1 MGAKP
6 YCTEKR
12 YSTRLNRKTTL
23 RYYHHLASCLLVTK
37 INWTKVFSTNQSYL
51 AEIIGGVL
59 TENEIPHT
67 IINKQISGYGLG
79 EIEIYVPETEAL
91 QAYYLV
97 NLNNS

>member
-1 MGAKP
+1 MIIAFYFRSVRSRVIGF
-6 YCTEKR
+6 
-12 YSTRLNRKTTL
+12 LTL
-23 RYYHHLASCLLVTK
+23 LTSFSSCLVVAK

-51 AEIIGGVL
+51 AEIVGGVL